1 MKTLAVILTAMIV
14 TLSAGLYANN
24 GIEFKGDVKDVKV
37 NLELK
42 KDNQVSITI
51 ESLIDKALVLEVYD
65 NNGNQ
70 VMKKLVNEHKTQ
82 KVLHNTNGIEEGFF
96 TYMVKNDDDVVYT
109 SRIIKDKD
117 GSLEFRSED
126 SDVNASIERNGEDLV
141 LVRMFKDEDAK
152 ATIKVWD
159 EDGDY
164 VYRKNIRK
172 GQNLRLAHDINEF
185 PEGTYSFGVFHEG
198 ELIALRNITK

>member
-1 MKTLAVILTAMIV
+1 MKTLAVIFTAMIV
-14 TLSAGLYANN
+14 SLSTGLYANN
-24 GIEFKGDVKDVKV
+24 EIEFKGDVKDVKV

-65 NNGNQ
+65 NKGNQ
-70 VMKKLVNEHKTQ
+70 VMRKLINEHKTQ
-82 KVLHNTNGIEEGFF
+82 KVLHNTNDIEAGFF
-96 TYMVKNDDDVVYT
+96 TYMVKNGDEIVYT
-109 SRIIKDKD
+109 SRIIKGND

-126 SDVNASIERNGEDLV
+126 SGVNASIERTGDDLV

-159 EDGDY
+159 EDGNY
-164 VYRKNIRK
+164 VYRKDIRNGK
-172 GQNLRLAHDINEF
+172 NLRLTHSIKEF
-185 PEGTYSFGVFHEG
+185 PEGTYSFGVFHDG
-198 ELIALRNITK
+198 EMIALRNITK